1 MSHDHMM
8 MDHSGMDHSGMD
20 HSGMDHS
27 GMDHSGMDHS
37 GMDHSK
43 MDHSGMNHGDMMMM
57 QMTFY
62 ASAKVTILFDQ
73 WQTTGAGDLIGSC
86 IGIFLL
92 AILYEGLKYFR
103 EWLYRRHYVALNV
116 SKITAPGMNGS
127 EINQTIT
134 NVSWIKS
141 ILSCS
146 HFIQTMLH
154 FLQLVISYL
163 LMLIV
168 MTFNVWVCIAV
179 VLGCTVGYFL
189 FGWQKGYMV
198 DITEHCH

>member
-1 MSHDHMM
+1 MM
-8 MDHSGMDHSGMD
+8 MDHNGMDHNE
-20 HSGMDHS
+20 
-27 GMDHSGMDHS
+27 MDHSGMDHS

-43 MDHSGMNHGDMMMM
+43 MDHSGMGHTGMSM

-62 ASAKVTILFDQ
+62 ASTHVTILFDG
-73 WQTTGAGDLIGSC
+73 WQTTGVGDLIGSC
-86 IGIFLL
+86 IGIFFL

-103 EWLYRRHYVALNV
+103 EWLHRRRLVAIDIN
-116 SKITAPGMNGS
+116 KISAPGMNGAQIS
-127 EINQTIT
+127 RTT
-134 NVSWIKS
+134 TSVSWTES

-146 HFIQTMLH
+146 HFIQTILH
-154 FLQLVISYL
+154 FIQLVISYF

-168 MTFNVWVCIAV
+168 MTYNVWCFIAV
-179 VLGCTVGYFL
+179 MLGCTVGYFL

>member
-1 MSHDHMM
+1 MSHNHMT
-8 MDHSGMDHSGMD
+8 MDHSGMD

-43 MDHSGMNHGDMMMM
+43 MGHHGMAMDMMM
-57 QMTFY
+57 QMYFTT
-62 ASAKVTILFDQ
+62 STEVTILFEG
-73 WQTTGAGDLIGSC
+73 WQTTGVGDLVGSC
-86 IGIFLL
+86 IGIFVF

-103 EWLYRRHYVALNV
+103 EWLHRRQYVAINV
-116 SKITAPGMNGS
+116 NKVSTPGMNGT
-127 EINQTIT
+127 EINRTTT
-134 NVSWIKS
+134 NISWAAS
-141 ILSCS
+141 ILSSS
-146 HFIQTMLH
+146 HFIQTFLH
-154 FLQLVISYL
+154 LIQLVISYL

-168 MTFNVWVCIAV
+168 MTFNVWCCIAV